1 MQRLL
6 KKFVHQLLPHSW
18 LYLFLFLFSYA
29 QNSLAACAASATTT
43 PALLDYGT
51 YASQNVPAGGISP
64 NGTGASANF
73 SVTCS
78 IGLTLQLLST
88 TSWVRYTAQNALTL
102 SNGTDSIS
110 YTMGSNSTYT
120 PAITTSGQS
129 IGGPTGFQL
138 LTLALVASGKI
149 DIPIYVKTLTTTIWP
164 SAGTYTGTQSLAVD
178 GVMCTGIG
186 IGGICLGTN
195 TISSTVTFSLK
206 LIVSKSCEFISTPTL
221 VDFGVVSFV
230 ANANTAQLSAT
241 LRCTNQEDYLL
252 YVDNGNNYASSTR
265 RMKSPAGNFIAYE
278 IFKPST
284 TTPLNALNALS
295 RLGTGASENLIF
307 PLKVTTGQSTP
318 IAGVY
323 TDNVRV
329 VLEY

>member
-1 MQRLL
+1 MQLLL
-6 KKFVHQLLPHSW
+6 KKFAYKLLCHAW
-18 LYLFLFLFSYA
+18 VYLFLSLYA
-29 QNSLAACAASATTT
+29 QHTFAACSASATTT

-64 NGTGASANF
+64 NGTGASSNF

-78 IGLTLQLLST
+78 VGLTLQLLST

-102 SNGTDSIS
+102 SNGTDTIS
-110 YTMGSNSTYT
+110 YTMGSNPTYT
-120 PAITTSGQS
+120 PAITAAGQS
-129 IGGPTGFQL
+129 IGGSTGFQL
-138 LTLALVASGKI
+138 LSLALLASGKI

-164 SAGTYTGTQSLAVD
+164 SAGTYTGAQSLAVD
-178 GVMCTGIG
+178 GVICTGLG

-195 TISSTVTFSLK
+195 SISSTVTFSMK
-206 LIVSKSCEFISTPTL
+206 LVVSKSCEFISTPTL

-230 ANANTAQLSAT
+230 ANANNATLSAT

-252 YVDNGNNYASSTR
+252 YIDNGNNYASNTR
-265 RMKSPAGNFIAYE
+265 RMKSPAGNFISYE
-278 IFKPST
+278 IFKPSS
-284 TTPLNALNALS
+284 TTPLNSLNALS
-295 RLGTGASENLIF
+295 RLGTGASENVVF
-307 PLKVTTGQSTP
+307 PFKVTTGQSTP

-329 VLEY
+329 VIEY

>member
-1 MQRLL
+1 MQN
-6 KKFVHQLLPHSW
+6 KIYIK
-18 LYLFLFLFSYA
+18 YFLFIFFMMSTIVHHA
-29 QNSLAACAASATTT
+29 MAACGASATTT

-88 TSWVRYTAQNALTL
+88 SSWVRYRAQNALTL
-102 SNGTDSIS
+102 SNGTDTIS

-120 PAITTSGQS
+120 PAITASGQS

-138 LTLALVASGKI
+138 LTLALLVSGRI
-149 DIPIYVKTLTTTIWP
+149 DIPIYVKTLTTTRWP

-178 GVMCTGIG
+178 GAICTGLG
-186 IGGICLGTN
+186 VGGICLGADP
-195 TISSTVTFSLK
+195 ISSTVTFSLK
-206 LIVSKSCEFISTPTL
+206 LVVSKSCEFISTPTL
-221 VDFGVVSFV
+221 VDFGIVSFV
-230 ANANTAQLSAT
+230 ANANTAQLSAN

-252 YVDNGNNYASSTR
+252 YVDNGNNYASGTR
-265 RMKSPAGNFIAYE
+265 RMKSPANNYIAYE
-278 IFKPST
+278 IFKPSS
-284 TTPLNALNALS
+284 TTPLNSLNALS
-295 RLGTGASENLIF
+295 RLGTGISENVIF
-307 PLKVTTGQSTP
+307 PFKVTTGQSTP
-318 IAGVY
+318 PAGVY

-329 VLEY
+329 VIEY

>member
-1 MQRLL
+1 MQRSL
-6 KKFVHQLLPHSW
+6 KNNCRKIFITI
-18 LYLFLFLFSYA
+18 FLIFSSISQHA
-29 QNSLAACAASATTT
+29 IAACSASAATS

-64 NGTGASANF
+64 NGTGVSANF

-88 TSWVRYTAQNALTL
+88 TSWVRYTAQNALTM
-102 SNGTDSIS
+102 SNGTDTIS

-120 PAITTSGQS
+120 PAITASGQS

-138 LTLALVASGKI
+138 LTLALLTSGRI
-149 DIPIYVKTLTTTIWP
+149 DIPIYVKTLTTTLWP

-178 GVMCTGIG
+178 GVMCTGLG
-186 IGGICLGTN
+186 LPGVCLGTN
-195 TISSTVTFSLK
+195 SISSTVNFSLK
-206 LIVSKSCEFISTPTL
+206 LIVSKSCEFISTPAL

-241 LRCTNQEDYLL
+241 LRCTNLEDYLL

-265 RMKSPAGNFIAYE
+265 RMKSPAGNYISYD
-278 IFKPST
+278 IFKPSS
-284 TTPLNALNALS
+284 TTPLNPLNTLS
-295 RLGTGASENLIF
+295 RLGTGISENIIF
-307 PLKVTTGQSTP
+307 PFKVTTGQSTP
-318 IAGVY
+318 VAGVY

-329 VLEY
+329 VIEY